1 MKKKITGILVSMLM
15 ITTMC
20 VSIAGSIPNN
30 SNNNAFNQTNKML
43 NTVDKCAYS
52 GKGNNLDKWGIT
64 PSIEIESP
72 AQVIL
77 SLVSTHKIID
87 PDYGYIKISD
97 NGGSSWEILEEVQGN
112 TGDEWE
118 KIEINIDSYAGKT
131 ILIGFEY
138 KTESNSNSDGWY
150 VDRIEVEVNAIP
162 EYTGDFENFDIDD
175 YWEDWIITVKIAS
188 HNQPPD
194 NPIIMGPNKG
204 KAGKE
209 YDYTFKSTDINLDN
223 VSYYIDW
230 GDDTFTDWTVYYSHV
245 SAGHVE
251 SHEWAKGSY
260 EIKAKARDEKG
271 AESGWSSF
279 SVKMPRS
286 KALNSNFNILEL
298 LFERFPI
305 LHTIIKQLI

>member
-1 MKKKITGILVSMLM
+1 MKKKITGILVIMLM

-30 SNNNAFNQTNKML
+30 SNNNAYNQTNAML
-43 NTVDKCAYS
+43 NSLDKCAYS

-64 PSIEIESP
+64 ESVEIESP

-77 SLVSTHKIID
+77 SLVSSHKIND

-97 NGGSSWEILEEVQGN
+97 NGGSSWETLKEVQGN
-112 TGDEWE
+112 TGDVWE
-118 KIEINIDSYAGKT
+118 SIEINIDSYAGKT

-138 KTESNSNSDGWY
+138 KTGSNSNSDGWY
-150 VDRIEVEVNAIP
+150 VDRIEVDVNAIP
-162 EYTGDFENFDIDD
+162 EYTEDFENFDIDD

-230 GDDTFTDWTVYYSHV
+230 GDETFTDWTVYYSHV

-251 SHEWAKGSY
+251 SHEWSKGTY

-279 SVKMPRS
+279 TVKMPRS
-286 KALNSNFNILEL
+286 KTLNYNLNILEII
-298 LFERFPI
+298 FERVPI
-305 LHTIIKQLI
+305 LYNLIKQLI